1 MKIKI
6 KDLAIMA
13 MMLAILVVC
22 SKISFNIG
30 IISLTLQTFAVASIG
45 LILKWKKAL
54 IVFFTYIVMGLI
66 GIPVFSTG
74 GGYQYIFYP
83 SFGFIIGFMLSSF
96 VTGSNLFNKNKWM
109 LIPKALL
116 GLIVIDIVGLIYMY
130 LILNFYMDK
139 PSSILYVLE
148 VGFTPFIIKDSISV
162 VLASLIAIRL
172 EPAINNI
179 GEFNNSIELN
189 KNKE

>member
-83 SFGFIIGFMLSSF
+83 SFLWLNYQPYY
-96 VTGSNLFNKNKWM
+96 NLM
-109 LIPKALL
+109 
-116 GLIVIDIVGLIYMY
+116 
-130 LILNFYMDK
+130 
-139 PSSILYVLE
+139 
-148 VGFTPFIIKDSISV
+148 
-162 VLASLIAIRL
+162 
-172 EPAINNI
+172 
-179 GEFNNSIELN
+179 
-189 KNKE
+189 